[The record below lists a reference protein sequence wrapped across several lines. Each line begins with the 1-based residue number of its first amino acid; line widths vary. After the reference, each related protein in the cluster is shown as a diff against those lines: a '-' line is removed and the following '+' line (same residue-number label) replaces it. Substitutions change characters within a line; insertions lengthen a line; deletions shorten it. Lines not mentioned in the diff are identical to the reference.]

1 MRKLFY
7 SISVFLFLGLLT
19 LGYYETYRIADM
31 RDRIWLMENA
41 GTGQDSDAADE
52 TQTEAFVENGEIP
65 GDAVMADGN
74 RENRGYGSYYL
85 IEQEGF
91 LTVCL
96 SDQKTVF
103 ETTSIRISSLPES
116 LQKEIRDGKYLKDQQ
131 ELYSFLE
138 NYSS

>member
-7 SISVFLFLGLLT
+7 SISVFLFLGLLC

-41 GTGQDSDAADE
+41 RAEQNADTGDGTDILWES
-52 TQTEAFVENGEIP
+52 GERP
-65 GDAVMADGN
+65 GDAVMADGS
-74 RENRGYGSYYL
+74 REESGYGTYFL
-85 IEQEGF
+85 REQDGF
-91 LTVCL
+91 VLVCL
-96 SDQKTVF
+96 SDKETVY
-103 ETTSIRISSLPES
+103 ETTSIRLSSLPES
-116 LQKEIRDGKYLKDQQ
+116 IQEEIRSGKYLKDQQ